1 MKSNR
6 LQSNPDKVEILWCAT
21 NRCQHQLPTTPLSI
35 DGAAVNPVKSV
46 RDLGIIYIDADL
58 VMRTHVQRTVSRC
71 YAALRQ
77 LRQIR
82 RSVPP
87 STFQSLV
94 VTLVLSR
101 LDYGNAVLVGLPTHL
116 VRRLQSVQNAA
127 ARLIYHMRSAD
138 HITDALVTLHWL
150 RVPLRIEYKVAVM
163 TYKVLHGTAPRYLG
177 PLALVSHVSDIPGRR
192 TLRSANTSRLLVP
205 PVRLSTVGSRAFTIA
220 GPRIWNLLPEETTSA
235 QSLSTFRQRLK
246 DFPLHEVS

>member
-1 MKSNR
+1 
-6 LQSNPDKVEILWCAT
+6 
-21 NRCQHQLPTTPLSI
+21 
-35 DGAAVNPVKSV
+35 
-46 RDLGIIYIDADL
+46 
-58 VMRTHVQRTVSRC
+58 MRTHVQRTVSRC
-71 YAALRQ
+71 FAALRQ
-77 LRQIR
+77 LHHIR

-127 ARLIYHMRSAD
+127 AWLIYHMRSAD

-150 RVPLRIEYKVAVM
+150 RIPQRIEYKVAVM
-163 TYKVLHGTAPRYLG
+163 TYKVLRGTAPRYLG
-177 PLALVSHVSDIPGRR
+177 PLALVSDLPGRR

-205 PVRLSTVGSRAFTIA
+205 PVRHSTVGSRAFTVA
-220 GPRIWNLLPEETTSA
+220 GPRIWNLLPEETRSA
-235 QSLSTFRQRLK
+235 QSLSTFRQCLTFLFMK
-246 DFPLHEVS
+246 SYPDVIL